1 MLRNITVYL
10 LLTLSMVTILAD
22 ENMPLLEF
30 VKDGEV
36 IEARAM
42 TQDEYTAYLNLKAI
56 EGKLNLL
63 EDPLG
68 EFQEQL
74 EIETQIVEE
83 EVKAIEAKLKDM
95 RFESLADLSQL
106 AVLGDLDMTKVQQ
119 MIDQMQ
125 PMLDEVTAMSKE
137 IGTTTA
143 DFTNLIMK
151 DYKDSEIDQVK
162 VIDGK
167 DSKITLESS
176 KLFINL

>member
-22 ENMPLLEF
+22 EKMPLLEF

-68 EFQEQL
+68 EF
-74 EIETQIVEE
+74 
-83 EVKAIEAKLKDM
+83 
-95 RFESLADLSQL
+95 
-106 AVLGDLDMTKVQQ
+106 
-119 MIDQMQ
+119 
-125 PMLDEVTAMSKE
+125 
-137 IGTTTA
+137 
-143 DFTNLIMK
+143 
-151 DYKDSEIDQVK
+151 
-162 VIDGK
+162 
-167 DSKITLESS
+167 
-176 KLFINL
+176 